1 MPSPTPEW
9 SRRGLLAMIGKVAG
23 GGLMY
28 QAMASLGHAQASGY
42 RGPLELSQ
50 SKKGGTVLVLGAGVA
65 GMTAALELQAAGY
78 KVQILEYQ
86 ERAGGRCWTL
96 RGGDSFVELDG
107 TRQTCEFDKG
117 LYINPGP
124 WRVPYHHYAVLD
136 YCKRFGVRLE
146 PFVQVNYN
154 ALVHATQAFGG
165 KPQRF
170 RQVQADV
177 HGYVAE
183 LLGKATN
190 QGALD
195 QAVTQEDRELLMEG
209 LKEWGALDSQYRY
222 REGHAASEHRGYA
235 RDPAAGLM
243 PLAKPSKPINMSE
256 LLQSRLWSQINIG
269 QLYEF
274 QTSIFEPVGGM
285 DMIAK
290 GFERE
295 VGNLIRHN
303 TKVTKIEQSEQG
315 VTVSF
320 VEARGASNAQGGDA
334 GSAVQQV
341 KGDWCVCTIP
351 LSILSQLD
359 VQVGAPM
366 KQAIAAVHYA
376 AAFKIGLQFKRRFW
390 EEDES
395 IFGGISYTD
404 LPIGQISYP
413 SNNFNSNGPAV
424 LLGGYGYENTHAF
437 EFTAMV
443 PKDRIRA
450 AVEFGSQ
457 LHPQYREEFQNGV
470 AVGWHRV
477 PWMLGC
483 YGVWTEATRQQHY
496 TNLCAVDGRIVLAGE
511 HASYIPGW
519 QEGSILSSLDAVQR
533 LHERAQA
540 S

>member
-1 MPSPTPEW
+1 MPSPTHEW
-9 SRRGLLAMIGKVAG
+9 SRRGLLSMIGKVAG

-28 QAMASLGHAQASGY
+28 QAMASLGHAQASSY
-42 RGPLELSQ
+42 RGPLELSR
-50 SKKGGTVLVLGAGVA
+50 SKKGGTVLVLGAGLA
-65 GMTAALELQAAGY
+65 GMTAAFELRAAGY
-78 KVQILEYQ
+78 TVQILEYQ

-96 RGGDSFVELDG
+96 RGGDSFTELDG

-124 WRVPYHHYAVLD
+124 WRVPYHHHAVLD

-154 ALVHATQAFGG
+154 ALVHSTQAFGG

-170 RQVQADV
+170 RQVQADL

-195 QAVTQEDRELLMEG
+195 QAVTKEDQELLMQG
-209 LKEWGALDSQYRY
+209 LKDWGALDSQYRY
-222 REGHAASEHRGYA
+222 REGLVASEHRGYE
-235 RDPAAGLM
+235 RDPAGGLM
-243 PLAKPSKPINMSE
+243 PLAKPSKPIDMSE
-256 LLQSRLWSQINIG
+256 LLRSRLWSQINIG

-274 QTSIFEPVGGM
+274 QTAIFEPVGGM
-285 DMIAK
+285 DMIAQ

-295 VGNLIRHN
+295 VGKLIRHN
-303 TKVTKIEQSEQG
+303 TKVTKIEQSAQG

-320 VEARGASNAQGGDA
+320 VDARSGSNARGGDA
-334 GSAVQQV
+334 GKAVQQI

-376 AAFKIGLQFKRRFW
+376 AAFKVGLQFKHRFW
-390 EEDES
+390 EEDEA

-424 LLGGYGYENTHAF
+424 LLGGYGYESTHAY
-437 EFTAMV
+437 EFTAMA

-457 LHPQYREEFQNGV
+457 LHPQYREAFQNGV

-483 YGVWTEATRQQHY
+483 YGVWTEETRLKHY
-496 TNLCAVDGRIVLAGE
+496 ANLCALDGRVVLAGE

-519 QEGSILSSLDAVQR
+519 QEGAILSSLDAVKR
-533 LHERAQA
+533 LHEHAQA
-540 S
+540 T